1 MDGINIELQ
10 VARLKEKISHWI
22 DFYNNECILG
32 ALLYLTMADYFEGR
46 KESRLAERREK
57 LHAAN
62 IKENLIEFGGI
73 IDYKGKIER

>member
-10 VARLKEKISHWI
+10 IARVKEKISHWI

-46 KESRLAERREK
+46 KESGLHKEEKNFMLQISKKILLNLAE
-57 LHAAN
+57 L
-62 IKENLIEFGGI
+62 
-73 IDYKGKIER
+73 